1 MLSNGFLKR
10 ISDFIKDRQLL
21 SKDGKYIVALS
32 EVPTALLW
40 LWLFANWAT
49 RLRLLIAIF
58 ICVVKNQ
65 TVMKIS
71 VSSFAGRMA

>member
-32 EVPTALLW
+32 GGADSVTLALALCE
-40 LWLFANWAT
+40 LGYKVEAAHF
-49 RLRLLIAIF
+49 
-58 ICVVKNQ
+58 
-65 TVMKIS
+65 
-71 VSSFAGRMA
+71 SSAW

>member
-32 EVPTALLW
+32 GGADGVTLALAL
-40 LWLFANWAT
+40 ANWAT

-71 VSSFAGRMA
+71 VLSFAGRMA